1 MKQNDQIV
9 AEMTPS
15 GFAPAEGRDIAAIL
29 DPASL
34 TIIGAREEGGR
45 IGFAT
50 VLWATP
56 VSHNPAMTAFAL
68 RAKSHTMSLIQKN
81 GFFSLSTLPADDEGV
96 RLVELCG
103 NNTGHKLNKAEHVEY
118 ELIEIECKLD
128 KADFSGTDSVKLSA
142 SPEHNETTQ
151 RASVQAAS
159 AQSAIAQPITA
170 QPAIAQPITAQP
182 ASVQPA
188 TTQSAIARST
198 TDQLATSP
206 LLPVPQ
212 HALAW
217 ELCEVESIQETG
229 DHLLVIGRVLRAAS
243 RASRDEKKR
252 LAPTETLL
260 CIQHGAY
267 APVGDIL

>member
-9 AEMTPS
+9 AETTPS

-29 DPASL
+29 DPAPL

-56 VSHNPAMTAFAL
+56 VSHNPAMTVFAL

-128 KADFSGTDSVKLSA
+128 EADFSGAGSVKPSE
-142 SPEHNETTQ
+142 SPEHNETAQ
-151 RASVQAAS
+151 PASVQPAS
-159 AQSAIAQPITA
+159 VQPIT
-170 QPAIAQPITAQP
+170 AQPITAQP

-188 TTQSAIARST
+188 SVQPATTQSAITRTAT
-198 TDQLATSP
+198 AQLATGP

>member
-9 AEMTPS
+9 AETTPS

-29 DPASL
+29 DPAPL

-56 VSHNPAMTAFAL
+56 VSHNPAMTVFAL

-128 KADFSGTDSVKLSA
+128 EADFSGAGSVKPSA

-151 RASVQAAS
+151 PAFV
-159 AQSAIAQPITA
+159 
-170 QPAIAQPITAQP
+170 QPASAQP
-182 ASVQPA
+182 ASAQPA
-188 TTQSAIARST
+188 TTQSAITRT
-198 TDQLATSP
+198 TTAQPATGP